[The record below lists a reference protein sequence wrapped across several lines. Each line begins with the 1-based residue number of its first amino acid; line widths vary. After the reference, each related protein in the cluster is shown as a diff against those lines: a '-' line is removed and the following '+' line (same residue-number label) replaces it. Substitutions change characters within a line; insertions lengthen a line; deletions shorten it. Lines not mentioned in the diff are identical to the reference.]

1 MNLSRFSITLLWV
14 FVVSPSL
21 LWSSRTGLSPDRVLL
36 IQEIQARLNESFCCN
51 FSVSIGKSRMM
62 ATSSS
67 AGVIM
72 VDQAFARSASRGCLF
87 FAIAHEYA
95 HVYLGHDL
103 QIFDSSALSAAEE
116 ESPRRTAQLRQRFE
130 KEADGIA
137 ARKARQLGFEI
148 ESIVRFILEEPDP
161 ERGAPEDQ
169 RIYSKPRDRAAYI
182 QVVYQTSS

>member
-1 MNLSRFSITLLWV
+1 MNWFRFSILWV
-14 FVVSPSL
+14 LVVSPSL

-36 IQEIQARLNESFCCN
+36 IQEIQARLNQSFCCD
-51 FSVSIGKSRMM
+51 FSVSIGTSRMT

-87 FAIAHEYA
+87 FAIAHEYVHA
-95 HVYLGHDL
+95 YLGHDL
-103 QIFDSSALSAAEE
+103 QLFDSSALSLAGE
-116 ESPRRTAQLRQRFE
+116 ESPGRTIQLRQRFE

-161 ERGAPEDQ
+161 ERGAPEGQ

-182 QVVYQTSS
+182 QAVYQTSS